1 MASQWPPRSPHEVL
15 LSTPG
20 GRERLRRMQ
29 DRTSPSPSP
38 SKLKS
43 ARRQPALDLGADDD
57 DDDDDEE
64 TLQLKLQAIQA
75 KLKLKKLQ
83 AAKQKGQ
90 KTTAASSDTENNLG
104 SAPRR
109 TRPVSAAA
117 GIGVPLQS
125 RLAAAREKLDRDQD
139 AARAA
144 SAAGGG
150 GGGGGVQVPASPVRK
165 AQPRPDVAT
174 SPQRVILGIDK
185 GLRAADVSLKRAP
198 SFRKTAEDGS
208 GGGYLRRARTPNLTA
223 AQKADAEARPKSF
236 NERLAVARSQEAERT
251 EKLERIKRL
260 RTQDFGLGQQEME
273 RYKSAAV
280 EIPDQPRKAEEFT
293 REEILRTVGKVTG
306 QPRSTSTPGD
316 APAPEAVGTEVPATL
331 EASAAFDSYSGFH
344 LSKRILPH
352 KVLTRTLHDKKTYL
366 IRDLLLQ
373 VKAPDWSLPDEECD
387 IVVFAIIAGKSDP
400 RHHAPRPGAGTTNKA
415 KPPTERGKYMVLTLV
430 DLEYEVE
437 LFLFD
442 DGFSRWWK
450 LQPGT
455 VVAILNPG
463 IMPPPPGKAATGKF
477 SLVINSDADMVMEIG
492 EARDLGFCRSVKK
505 DGTTCNGWVNGRRT
519 EHCEFHTNEAVRK
532 VRSGRMELNSDSF
545 GGGSGNGTG
554 ARGRWL
560 KSRKKEKEEEEEG
573 KKGHGYDRSTG
584 TQFFV
589 SAAALIDGEMGGVMD
604 RVEREE
610 GLKRRLAQ
618 KEREREIAKKLGE
631 LGGGAG
637 KEYMSRAA
645 AWSSETSGAESTAFG
660 AAVPGRDSGA
670 VTGTLPGERPPRP
683 DARKLGLVRPRGEQP
698 RVDLGRAKRK
708 RPDSALSGTSS
719 VSAAAAQGDGLK
731 GRAAFGWGTTL
742 SSKLSRMKEG
752 EKLDGSTAHGGNI
765 AEAFA
770 KVEERNR
777 GASPVRKKTRFVTDK
792 GIREAGR
799 ESLGEPL
806 SAAAKIM
813 RQVVL
818 DDDDD
823 DDLVIVK

>member
-1 MASQWPPRSPHEVL
+1 MASQWPPRSPHEAL

-43 ARRQPALDLGADDD
+43 ARLQPALDFGDDDD

-83 AAKQKGQ
+83 AAKEKGQ
-90 KTTAASSDTENNLG
+90 RSAAANSDTENHPG
-104 SAPRR
+104 TATKRR
-109 TRPVSAAA
+109 PESAAA
-117 GIGVPLQS
+117 GLGVPLQS

-144 SAAGGG
+144 SAAGG
-150 GGGGGVQVPASPVRK
+150 VQVPASPVRK
-165 AQPRPDVAT
+165 VQPRPEAT

-198 SFRKTAEDGS
+198 SFRKTAEDN
-208 GGGYLRRARTPNLTA
+208 GGYLKRARTPNLTA
-223 AQKADAEARPKSF
+223 AQKADTEVRPKSF

-251 EKLERIKRL
+251 ERLERIKQV
-260 RTQDFGLGQQEME
+260 RTQSFGLGQQEME

-280 EIPDQPRKAEEFT
+280 DIPDAPQKPEEFT
-293 REEILRTVGKVTG
+293 REDILRTVGKTTG
-306 QPRSTSTPGD
+306 QSFQRDERSRSTSTPRDTSQPPNSD
-316 APAPEAVGTEVPATL
+316 AVP

-352 KVLTRTLHDKKTYL
+352 QVLTRTLHEKKTYL

-387 IVVFAIIAGKSDP
+387 IVVFAIIASKSDP
-400 RHHAPRPGAGTTNKA
+400 RHHAPRPGTST

-430 DLEYEVE
+430 DLEYEIE

-442 DGFSRWWK
+442 DGFARWWK

-463 IMPPPPGKAATGKF
+463 IMPPAPGRAATGRF
-477 SLVINSDADMVMEIG
+477 SLVINSDADMILEIG
-492 EARDLGFCRSVKK
+492 RARDLGFCKSVKK
-505 DGTTCNGWVNGRRT
+505 DGAVCGGWVNGRRT
-519 EHCEFHTNEAVRK
+519 EYCEFHTNEAVRK

-545 GGGSGNGTG
+545 GGGAGGEG
-554 ARGRWL
+554 ARGKWL
-560 KSRKKEKEEEEEG
+560 KSRKKEKEKEEEERKRG
-573 KKGHGYDRSTG
+573 GYDRFTG
-584 TQFFV
+584 TQYFV
-589 SAAALIDGEMGGVMD
+589 SSAALIDGGTGVVD
-604 RVEREE
+604 RAEREE
-610 GLKRRLAQ
+610 ALKRRLVHKE
-618 KEREREIAKKLGE
+618 KERDIARKLGE
-631 LGGGAG
+631 IGGGAG

-645 AWSSETSGAESTAFG
+645 ALSEMLGATASGSAM
-660 AAVPGRDSGA
+660 PGRNA
-670 VTGTLPGERPPRP
+670 ATGTLPGERPPRP
-683 DARKLGLVRPRGEQP
+683 DARKLGLVAPRGEQP
-698 RVDLGRAKRK
+698 RIDLGRAKRK
-708 RPDSALSGTSS
+708 RPDSALSGASL
-719 VSAAAAQGDGLK
+719 VSTAQGDGLK

-742 SSKLSRMKEG
+742 STKLSRMKEG
-752 EKLDGSTAHGGNI
+752 EKLDGSTVHGESI
-765 AEAFA
+765 AKAFA
-770 KVEERNR
+770 KVEERKR
-777 GASPVRKKTRFVTDK
+777 EPSPVRKKTRFVTEN

>member
-1 MASQWPPRSPHEVL
+1 
-15 LSTPG
+15 
-20 GRERLRRMQ
+20 MQ

-38 SKLKS
+38 SKSRSSRL
-43 ARRQPALDLGADDD
+43 QPAIDFDLEDDE
-57 DDDDDEE
+57 DDDEE

-83 AAKQKGQ
+83 AAKKEQRSV
-90 KTTAASSDTENNLG
+90 AASSDTENNIG
-104 SAPRR
+104 AAPRR
-109 TRPVSAAA
+109 RPESAAA
-117 GIGVPLQS
+117 GVGVPLQS

-144 SAAGGG
+144 SAAGG
-150 GGGGGVQVPASPVRK
+150 VQVPASPVRK
-165 AQPRPDVAT
+165 AQPRPDAT

-198 SFRKTAEDGS
+198 SFRKTTEEN
-208 GGGYLRRARTPNLTA
+208 GGYIRRARTPNLTA
-223 AQKADAEARPKSF
+223 AQKADKEERPKSF

-251 EKLERIKRL
+251 ERLERIKQL
-260 RTQDFGLGQQEME
+260 RTQNFSLGQQEME

-280 EIPDQPRKAEEFT
+280 DVPDLPSKPEEFT
-293 REEILRTVGKVTG
+293 REDILRTVGKTTSLAA
-306 QPRSTSTPGD
+306 QRDDQSRSTSTPRD
-316 APAPEAVGTEVPATL
+316 TSQPPDSDSVP
-331 EASAAFDSYSGFH
+331 EASASFDSYSGFH

-352 KVLTRTLHDKKTYL
+352 QVLARTLAQKKTYL
-366 IRDLLLQ
+366 ISDLLLQ
-373 VKAPDWSLPDEECD
+373 VKAPDWSLPDEEFD

-400 RHHAPRPGAGTTNKA
+400 RHHAPKPGVNG

-430 DLEYEVE
+430 DLEFEIE

-442 DGFSRWWK
+442 DGFNRWWK

-477 SLVINSDADMVMEIG
+477 SLVINSDADMILEIG
-492 EARDLGFCRSVKK
+492 NARDLGFCKSVKK
-505 DGTTCNGWVNGRRT
+505 DGAVCNCWVNRKRT
-519 EHCEFHTNEAVRK
+519 EYCEFHTNEAVRK

-554 ARGRWL
+554 ARSKWL
-560 KSRKKEKEEEEEG
+560 KSRKKEKEEEEERKRG
-573 KKGHGYDRSTG
+573 GYDRSTG

-589 SAAALIDGEMGGVMD
+589 STAALIDGETGIVD
-604 RVEREE
+604 RVEKEE
-610 GLKRRLAQ
+610 ALKRRLVH
-618 KEREREIAKKLGE
+618 KERERDIAKKLGE
-631 LGGGAG
+631 IGGGAG

-645 AWSSETSGAESTAFG
+645 AWSDTPGATAFG
-660 AAVPGRDSGA
+660 AAMPGKNTA
-670 VTGTLPGERPPRP
+670 TGTLPGEKPPRP
-683 DARKLGLVRPRGEQP
+683 DARKLGLVAPRGEQP
-698 RVDLGRAKRK
+698 KVDLGRAKRK
-708 RPDSALSGTSS
+708 RPDSALSGA
-719 VSAAAAQGDGLK
+719 SASTAQSDGLK

-742 SSKLSRMKEG
+742 STKLSRMKEG
-752 EKLDGSTAHGGNI
+752 EKLDGSNVHGGDI
-765 AEAFA
+765 AKAFA
-770 KVEERNR
+770 KVEESKRET
-777 GASPVRKKTRFVTDK
+777 SPVRKKTRFVTEK

-806 SAAAKIM
+806 SAAAKIR

-823 DDLVIVK
+823 DLVIVK

>member
-1 MASQWPPRSPHEVL
+1 MASQWPPRSPHEAL

-20 GRERLRRMQ
+20 GRERLRRLQ

-43 ARRQPALDLGADDD
+43 ARLQPALDFDDDD

-83 AAKQKGQ
+83 AAKDKQKPA
-90 KTTAASSDTENNLG
+90 AASSDTENNPVP
-104 SAPRR
+104 APRR
-109 TRPVSAAA
+109 RPDSAAA
-117 GIGVPLQS
+117 GLGVPLQS

-144 SAAGGG
+144 SAAGG
-150 GGGGGVQVPASPVRK
+150 VQVPASPVRK
-165 AQPRPDVAT
+165 VQPRPDAT
-174 SPQRVILGIDK
+174 SPQRVVLGIDK
-185 GLRAADVSLKRAP
+185 GLRAADVSLKRP
-198 SFRKTAEDGS
+198 PPPGSFRKTTTEDN
-208 GGGYLRRARTPNLTA
+208 GGGYLRRARAPNLTA
-223 AQKADAEARPKSF
+223 AQKADAEGRPKSF
-236 NERLAVARSQEAERT
+236 SERLAVARSQEAERA
-251 EKLERIKRL
+251 ERLERIKQI
-260 RTQDFGLGQQEME
+260 RTQNFGLGQQEME

-280 EIPDQPRKAEEFT
+280 EIPDQPQKAEEFS
-293 REEILRTVGKVTG
+293 REDILRTVGKTTG
-306 QPRSTSTPGD
+306 QSLQRDDRSRSTSAQRETSQPPD
-316 APAPEAVGTEVPATL
+316 TRAIP

-352 KVLTRTLHDKKTYL
+352 QVLTRTLAEKKTYL

-373 VKAPDWSLPDEECD
+373 VKAPDWSLPDEESD
-387 IVVFAIIAGKSDP
+387 IVVFAIVAGKSDP
-400 RHHAPRPGAGTTNKA
+400 RHHAPKQGTATKA
-415 KPPTERGKYMVLTLV
+415 PTERGKYMVLTLV
-430 DLEYEVE
+430 DLEYEIE
-437 LFLFD
+437 IFLFD

-455 VVAILNPG
+455 VVAVLNPG
-463 IMPPPPGKAATGKF
+463 IMPPAPGKAATGRF
-477 SLVINSDADMVMEIG
+477 SLVINSDADMILEVG
-492 EARDLGFCRSVKK
+492 NARDLGFCKAVKK
-505 DGTTCNGWVNGRRT
+505 DGMPCGSWVNGKRT
-519 EHCEFHTNEAVRK
+519 EYCEFHTNEAVRK

-545 GGGSGNGTG
+545 GGGSGNGSG

-560 KSRKKEKEEEEEG
+560 KSRKKEKEEEEERKRG
-573 KKGHGYDRSTG
+573 GYDRSTG

-589 SAAALIDGEMGGVMD
+589 APSALIDGETGGIVD

-610 GLKRRLAQ
+610 ALKRRLVQ
-618 KEREREIAKKLGE
+618 KERERDIAKKLGE
-631 LGGGAG
+631 IGGGAG

-645 AWSSETSGAESTAFG
+645 AWSETDGKTAFG
-660 AAVPGRDSGA
+660 AAMPGRDTA
-670 VTGTLPGERPPRP
+670 TTGMLPGEKPPRP
-683 DARKLGLVRPRGEQP
+683 DARKLGLVVPRGEQP
-698 RVDLGRAKRK
+698 KIDLGRAKRK

-719 VSAAAAQGDGLK
+719 TATTQGSDGLK
-731 GRAAFGWGTTL
+731 GRAAFGWGSTL
-742 SSKLSRMKEG
+742 STKLSRMKEG
-752 EKLDGSTAHGGNI
+752 EKLDGTTVHGGDI
-765 AEAFA
+765 AKAFA
-770 KVEERNR
+770 KVEESKRE
-777 GASPVRKKTRFVTDK
+777 ASPVRKKTRFVTEK

-806 SAAAKIM
+806 SAAAKIR

>member
-1 MASQWPPRSPHEVL
+1 MASQWPPRSPHEAL

-20 GRERLRRMQ
+20 GRERLRRIQ

-38 SKLKS
+38 SKSRSTALQS
-43 ARRQPALDLGADDD
+43 ALDFDL
-57 DDDDDEE
+57 DDDEDDDLE
-64 TLQLKLQAIQA
+64 TLQLKLQALQT

-83 AAKQKGQ
+83 AAKREQKA
-90 KTTAASSDTENNLG
+90 AASSDTENNLG

-109 TRPVSAAA
+109 RPDSAAP
-117 GIGVPLQS
+117 GVGVPLQS
-125 RLAAAREKLDRDQD
+125 RLAAAREKFDRDQD

-144 SAAGGG
+144 SAAGG
-150 GGGGGVQVPASPVRK
+150 VLVPASPVRK
-165 AQPRPDVAT
+165 AQPRPEAT

-198 SFRKTAEDGS
+198 SFRKTTEEN
-208 GGGYLRRARTPNLTA
+208 GGYLRRARTPNLTA
-223 AQKADAEARPKSF
+223 AQKADKEARPKSF
-236 NERLAVARSQEAERT
+236 NERLAVARSEEAQRT
-251 EKLERIKRL
+251 ERLERIKQL
-260 RTQDFGLGQQEME
+260 RTQNFGLGQHEME
-273 RYKSAAV
+273 QYKSAAV
-280 EIPDQPRKAEEFT
+280 DIPDIPSKPEEFS
-293 REEILRTVGKVTG
+293 REEILRTLGKTAG
-306 QPRSTSTPGD
+306 QPLQKDDRSRSTSTPRD
-316 APAPEAVGTEVPATL
+316 ASQPRDLDTAP

-352 KVLTRTLHDKKTYL
+352 QVLTRTLAQKKTYL

-400 RHHAPRPGAGTTNKA
+400 RHHAPRPGANGKA
-415 KPPTERGKYMVLTLV
+415 PTERGKYMVLTLV
-430 DLEYEVE
+430 DLEFEVE

-463 IMPPPPGKAATGKF
+463 VMPPAPGKAATGRF
-477 SLVINSDADMVMEIG
+477 SLVINSDADMILEIG
-492 EARDLGFCRSVKK
+492 SARDLGFCRSVKK
-505 DGTTCNGWVNGRRT
+505 DGALCNCWVNKKRT
-519 EHCEFHTNEAVRK
+519 EYCEFHTNEAVRK

-554 ARGRWL
+554 ARSKWL
-560 KSRKKEKEEEEEG
+560 KSRKKEKEEEEERKRG
-573 KKGHGYDRSTG
+573 GYDRSTG

-589 SAAALIDGEMGGVMD
+589 STAALIDGETGIAD

-618 KEREREIAKKLGE
+618 KERERDIAKKLGE
-631 LGGGAG
+631 IGGGAG

-645 AWSSETSGAESTAFG
+645 ASSDASGTTAFR
-660 AAVPGRDSGA
+660 AAMPGTNTA
-670 VTGTLPGERPPRP
+670 AGTLPGEKPPRP
-683 DARKLGLVRPRGEQP
+683 DARKLGLVAPRGEQP
-698 RVDLGRAKRK
+698 KIDLGRAKRK
-708 RPDSALSGTSS
+708 RPDSALSAAS
-719 VSAAAAQGDGLK
+719 VSTTQSDGLK
-731 GRAAFGWGTTL
+731 GRAAFGWGTAL
-742 SSKLSRMKEG
+742 STKLSRMKEG
-752 EKLDGSTAHGGNI
+752 EKLDGTNVHGGDI
-765 AEAFA
+765 GKAFA
-770 KVEERNR
+770 RAEEKKRET
-777 GASPVRKKTRFVTDK
+777 SPVRKKTRFVTEK

-806 SAAAKIM
+806 SAAAKIR

-823 DDLVIVK
+823 DDDLVIVK